1 MKAIGRFLI
10 YFILTTVL
18 LALLLSWRS
27 DGVFELKS
35 IIITVLKIHGF
46 IFIPVFIVVKGLQPF
61 KQTWSLKYHTFFIFF
76 LIYGLIA
83 TNPVLMATV
92 LLTKPETLA
101 ELHSF
106 LPIVLLLILIY
117 SWQQAKN
124 DLEQRHKKEKV

>member
-46 IFIPVFIVVKGLQPF
+46 IFIPVFIVVKALQPF

-124 DLEQRHKKEKV
+124 DLAQNKKEKV